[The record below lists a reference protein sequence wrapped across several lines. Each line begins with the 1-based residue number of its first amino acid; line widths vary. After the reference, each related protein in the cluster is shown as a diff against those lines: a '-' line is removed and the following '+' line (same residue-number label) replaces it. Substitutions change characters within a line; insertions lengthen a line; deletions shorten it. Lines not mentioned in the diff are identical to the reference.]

1 MASNK
6 KFRLL
11 RKMLSTIGLSQSSA
25 DEAVDFIIA
34 LLAGENKAS
43 DEDNSLNYPYHLRDN
58 FLRGSRVHVNP
69 RNHRS
74 SKNFR
79 QSFSAIFCVD
89 TDFGF
94 ISHSNFTVGEFV
106 YKGLHKL
113 TFGGY
118 VYAICLIIS
127 INI

>member
-58 FLRGSRVHVNP
+58 FLTPTELKFYKLLRQIIRTRAFLGTKVNLNDIFLVKGDNYSHFRTFTNKIDRKHV
-69 RNHRS
+69 
-74 SKNFR
+74 
-79 QSFSAIFCVD
+79 
-89 TDFGF
+89 DFF
-94 ISHSNFTVGEFV
+94 N
-106 YKGLHKL
+106 L
-113 TFGGY
+113 
-118 VYAICLIIS
+118 
-127 INI
+127 